1 MTDKERCDK
10 CEFYE
15 GPPQSDEKGVERPI
29 NAFGRPGQTVQ
40 PTFNSELGTCHAAP
54 SYSRPA
60 ACLVK
65 RNGRKWRPMTG
76 AECSRSVRGVLRH
89 GRGAERRS

>member
-60 ACLVK
+60 SMPGK
-65 RNGRKWRPMTG
+65 KKWPKVEADDWCGIFKER
-76 AECSRSVRGVLRH
+76 SRGTEARAG
-89 GRGAERRS
+89 G

>member
-1 MTDKERCDK
+1 MTDEERCDK

-15 GPPQSDEKGVERPI
+15 GPPQSDEKVAERPI
-29 NAFGRPGQTVQ
+29 NAFGIQGQRVQ

-60 ACLVK
+60 SMPGK
-65 RNGRKWRPMTG
+65 KKWPEVDADDWCGMFK
-76 AECSRSVRGVLRH
+76 EKSP
-89 GRGAERRS
+89 

>member
-54 SYSRPA
+54 S
-60 ACLVK
+60 
-65 RNGRKWRPMTG
+65 
-76 AECSRSVRGVLRH
+76 
-89 GRGAERRS
+89 